1 MTFFHFG
8 QPRGEGFSG
17 LSAAVS
23 GGGALGPPAA
33 KELTRHL
40 QVDAIPDVIL
50 TLCHQDITMLVRF
63 SAFPESQNAMR
74 TTLTLDDDLAREL
87 TKLARRM
94 GLSFKEVVNDAIRR
108 GISTGDRPDA
118 MSPPFVV
125 QPQACGLRPGIDA
138 AGLNRLVDEL
148 ETEDFLRFH
157 AQG

>member
-1 MTFFHFG
+1 
-8 QPRGEGFSG
+8 
-17 LSAAVS
+17 
-23 GGGALGPPAA
+23 
-33 KELTRHL
+33 
-40 QVDAIPDVIL
+40 
-50 TLCHQDITMLVRF
+50 
-63 SAFPESQNAMR
+63 MR

-94 GLSFKEVVNDAIRR
+94 GLSFKEVVNDCIRR
-108 GISTGDRPDA
+108 GISSGDRPDA
-118 MSPPFVV
+118 TPTHFVV